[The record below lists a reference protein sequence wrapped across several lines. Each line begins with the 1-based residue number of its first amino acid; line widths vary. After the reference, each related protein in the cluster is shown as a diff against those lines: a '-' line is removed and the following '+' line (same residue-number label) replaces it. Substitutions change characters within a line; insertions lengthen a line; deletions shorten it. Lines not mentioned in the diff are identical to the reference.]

1 MFGVLK
7 PDRSLLPPE
16 ARHRHASAY
25 CGLCGLIGSQYG
37 FTSRKMVVHD
47 ISTLWWILDNR
58 LQDEDGPLPVVNC
71 LRGGTRRLRNHGVTE
86 LQQLLAGISIFTL
99 STKVQDDLNDQPSW
113 KTKALDAYY
122 GNSFQSAR
130 RRLIDIGFDVGQ
142 LEEIVKQ
149 QQTMENQAVTDLDIA
164 SELTGKAYS
173 QVAGEIAA
181 RSDSS
186 FTKSQAENLGEVL
199 GRVVYIVDAVRDF
212 KKDQGRQYNPLC
224 LRDESSNSN
233 EIPHEARKEALHF
246 IGNQLDRG
254 REIVH
259 EASEKLASAW
269 YSLERSLFAAVGV
282 NDHQSVTLYS
292 ACCVPCG
299 NAFVVID
306 EKAISGCAM
315 TLCCCYGVSF
325 CGCTNWCC

>member
-16 ARHRHASAY
+16 SRHRHASAY

-37 FTSRKMVVHD
+37 FTSRTMVVHD

-58 LQDEDGPLPVVNC
+58 LHTEEGSLPVVNC
-71 LRGGTRRLRNHGVTE
+71 LRGGTRQLRKNGGTE
-86 LQQLLAGISIFTL
+86 LQQLLAAISIFTL
-99 STKVQDDLNDQPSW
+99 GTKVQDDLNDQPSW
-113 KTKALDAYY
+113 KTKALDAYF
-122 GNSFQSAR
+122 GKSFQRAR

-142 LEEIVKQ
+142 LEETIQQ
-149 QQTMENQAVTDLDIA
+149 QQTIENQAVTELDIA
-164 SELTGKAYS
+164 SELTGKAYG

-181 RSDSS
+181 RCDST

-212 KKDQGRQYNPLC
+212 KKDRGRQYNPLC
-224 LRDESSNSN
+224 LRDESFSSN
-233 EIPHEARKEALHF
+233 EIPHEVRKEALHF
-246 IGNQLDRG
+246 IGNQLDGG

-282 NDHQSVTLYS
+282 YDHQSVTLYS

-315 TLCCCYGVSF
+315 TICCCYGVTF